1 MKLSLFFSLVLA
13 TCLFGCISLKTQ
25 ESLTITDINGETHEW
40 PMKPRLIE
48 EYKVLWCEEHKDYEI
63 IEVLLIGRKINK
75 VSTILVPLSFQSHEV
90 LSAFEGKSKVVVQEV
105 EKFDDKI
112 NYETTKNSIDKR
124 ALLASRI
131 ISNNELDTEGAFLF
145 GANELGGRENR
156 ESYEVVRFDEARA
169 IEVIIHSS
177 NTQANIEPLLVVQ
190 GR

>member
-1 MKLSLFFSLVLA
+1 
-13 TCLFGCISLKTQ
+13 
-25 ESLTITDINGETHEW
+25 
-40 PMKPRLIE
+40 MKPRLVE
-48 EYKVLWCEEHKDYEI
+48 EYKVLWFEEHKDYEI

-105 EKFDDKI
+105 EKFDDKF

-131 ISNNELDTEGAFLF
+131 ISNNELDTEGAFLLD
-145 GANELGGRENR
+145 EPMSRENPSR
-156 ESYEVVRFDEARA
+156 ESFEVVGFEEARP
-169 IEVIIHSS
+169 ISEHPFDKFF
-177 NTQANIEPLLVVQ
+177 NIPTLVVVGQ

>member
-105 EKFDDKI
+105 EKFDDKF

-131 ISNNELDTEGAFLF
+131 ILTNDSDTEGAFLLYD
-145 GANELGGRENR
+145 ESR
-156 ESYEVVRFDEARA
+156 ESREFEDARA
-169 IEVIIHSS
+169 IEELVEFDSFY
-177 NTQANIEPLLVVQ
+177 NIPTRVVVEQ

>member
-13 TCLFGCISLKTQ
+13 TCLFGCSSLKTQ
-25 ESLTITDINGETHEW
+25 ESLTIRDINGETHEW

-63 IEVLLIGRKINK
+63 IEVLIERKKNK
-75 VSTILVPLSFQSHEV
+75 VSTILVPLSFQSPEV

-105 EKFDDKI
+105 EKFDLKI

-131 ISNNELDTEGAFLF
+131 ISNNELDTEGAFLLYD
-145 GANELGGRENR
+145 GESR
-156 ESYEVVRFDEARA
+156 ESYEVEMARP
-169 IEVIIHSS
+169 IHPFL
-177 NTQANIEPLLVVQ
+177 NIPTLVVQ

>member
-13 TCLFGCISLKTQ
+13 TSLFGCISLKTQ
-25 ESLTITDINGETHEW
+25 NSLTMTDINGETHKW
-40 PMKPRLIE
+40 PLKPRLVE

-105 EKFDDKI
+105 EKFDDNF

-124 ALLASRI
+124 ALLASRNF
-131 ISNNELDTEGAFLF
+131 NNEILDVEGAFLLYD
-145 GANELGGRENR
+145 GESRVSR
-156 ESYEVVRFDEARA
+156 ESYEVEMARP
-169 IEVIIHSS
+169 IHPFL
-177 NTQANIEPLLVVQ
+177 NIPTLVVQ

>member
-63 IEVLLIGRKINK
+63 IEVLIERKKNK

-131 ISNNELDTEGAFLF
+131 ILTNDSDTEGAFLLYD
-145 GANELGGRENR
+145 ESR
-156 ESYEVVRFDEARA
+156 ESREFEDARA
-169 IEVIIHSS
+169 IEELVEFDSFY
-177 NTQANIEPLLVVQ
+177 NIPTLVVVEQ

>member
-105 EKFDDKI
+105 EKFDDKF

-131 ISNNELDTEGAFLF
+131 ILTNDSDTEGAFLLD
-145 GANELGGRENR
+145 EPMSRENG
-156 ESYEVVRFDEARA
+156 ESYEVEMARP
-169 IEVIIHSS
+169 IHPFL
-177 NTQANIEPLLVVQ
+177 NIPTLVVVEQ